1 MSNLVD
7 RIPVARPWLG
17 GNEESYVLDC
27 VRSSWISSQGK
38 YIGMFETAF
47 AALAG
52 ARYAASCCNGT
63 VALHLALLALGI
75 GPGDE
80 VIMPSLTYIATAN
93 AARYCGA
100 RPVFVDSE
108 PDTWNMDPRLIKE
121 AITERTRAVIPVH
134 LYGQPCDMRTIDR
147 VATAHGLKVLEDAAE
162 AHGALCNGK
171 PVGSLGDIAAFSFF
185 GNKIIT
191 CGEGGMV
198 TTDDESLWRKVVQLK
213 SQGVDPE
220 RRYWFPIVGYNY
232 RMTNIE
238 AAIGLAQVEKA
249 EFHMAERR
257 RIASL
262 YDRELTGIGELQL
275 PTTRAWADNVFW
287 MYSVVLRD
295 ECSVGRDA
303 VIDRMAADGVET
315 RPFFYP
321 IHTLPPY
328 AQENAS
334 TYLPVAEKLG
344 ARGMNLPTFSGM
356 TEEQVVRVCTSLKS
370 AIRGS

>member
-1 MSNLVD
+1 MSTIDD

-27 VRSSWISSQGK
+27 VRSSWISSQGR
-38 YIGMFETAF
+38 YIGMFEKAF
-47 AALAG
+47 SAVAG
-52 ARYAASCCNGT
+52 TTYAAACCNGT
-63 VALHLALLALGI
+63 VALHLGLLALGI

-100 RPVFVDSE
+100 RPVFIDSE
-108 PDTWNMDPRLIKE
+108 ADTWNMNPELIE
-121 AITERTRAVIPVH
+121 AAITERTKAIVAVH
-134 LYGQPCDMRTIDR
+134 LYGQPCDMRTICS
-147 VATAHGLKVLEDAAE
+147 VAAAHGLRVLEDAAE
-162 AHGALCNGK
+162 AHGALCYGK

-198 TTDDESLWRKVVQLK
+198 TTDDESLWRRVVQLK

-249 EFHMAERR
+249 EFHIGERR
-257 RIASL
+257 RIAAL
-262 YDRELTGIGELQL
+262 YDRELRGLDELQL

-287 MYSVVLRD
+287 MYSVVLRG
-295 ECSVGRDA
+295 ECSVSRDT
-303 VIDRMAADGVET
+303 VIDRMAACGVET

-328 AQENAS
+328 AAENGS
-334 TYLPVAEKLG
+334 THLPVAEKLG
-344 ARGMNLPTFSGM
+344 MRGMNLPTFSGM
-356 TEEQVVRVCTSLKS
+356 TEEQVVRVSTSLKGV
-370 AIRGS
+370 IRGS